1 MGIISKKFL
10 PLQCFCAII
19 TPMNWNLKTL
29 YKSEKDP
36 QIKKDI
42 TLSQKANTS
51 FITKWSKN
59 KRYVQDPKVLLQAI
73 QEYEK
78 LEETH
83 GQCQKPLYYLSLRSY
98 LNQTD
103 PVIKG
108 MLNKLSETAT
118 KMANDIQFFELNISK
133 IPENKQKEFLN
144 YKGLANYKHYLE
156 RLFLVGKY
164 MLSDNEEK
172 VFNLMSKTS
181 HSNWEN
187 MLSELLDKQK
197 FIVLDEKGRKQEIT
211 YNEVSKYLN
220 STNKKVRDY
229 ASKQFNKVNSKYA
242 EIAEFEINSILEAKK
257 ISDDY
262 RGILRSDL
270 TRHIADD
277 MDSEIVDTLVK
288 VVTNHFDI
296 SQQYYKKKAQ
306 LLGLKKLGYHERNIP
321 LKGIDIPYPYDK
333 GIKLVKDTFSS
344 LDSQFG
350 DILNSFEKE
359 NIYDV
364 YPRESKSGGAFCIS
378 ISNSLPTYILLNHT
392 DRLNDVLTLA
402 HESGHGIHSIL
413 SKKQSELNSG
423 HPISLAEVASTFFED
438 FVLEEILKGTDN
450 KDTIL
455 GILDNK
461 LNGDISSIFRQIA
474 FYNFETELHAV
485 YKDKGFV
492 PKEEISEIFCKHMT
506 AYLGD
511 AVEKD
516 ESMRNGWVYVS
527 HFRNFFYV
535 YSYASG
541 LLISKALQQMVK
553 ENPRNIALVKTF
565 LESGRSN
572 SPKVLFKKMDIDIS
586 REDIWEKG
594 IDTVRT
600 LLTNF
605 SL

>member
-1 MGIISKKFL
+1 
-10 PLQCFCAII
+10 
-19 TPMNWNLKTL
+19 MNWNLKTL
-29 YKSEKDP
+29 YESEKDP
-36 QIKKDI
+36 QIEKDI
-42 TLSQKANTS
+42 TLSKKANLS
-51 FITKWSKN
+51 FVSKWSKN
-59 KRYVQDPKVLLQAI
+59 KKYLENPKTLLQAI

-78 LEETH
+78 LEETY

-118 KMANDIQFFELNISK
+118 KMVNDIQFFELNISK
-133 IPENKQKEFLN
+133 ISKEKQKEFLN
-144 YKGLANYKHYLE
+144 YKGLQKYKHYLE
-156 RLFLVGKY
+156 RLFLTGKY
-164 MLSDNEEK
+164 LLSDNEEK

-197 FIVLDEKGRKQEIT
+197 FAVLDDKGKKKEIT
-211 YNEVSKYLN
+211 YNEISRYLN

-229 ASKQFNKVNSKYA
+229 ASKEFNKIHSKYA
-242 EIAEFEINSILEAKK
+242 EIAEFEINSILESKK

-262 RGILRSDL
+262 RHIPRPDL

-277 MDSEIVDTLVK
+277 IDSKTVDTLVK
-288 VVTNHFDI
+288 VVTDNFDI
-296 SQQYYKKKAQ
+296 SRQYYKKKAK

-333 GIKLVKDTFSS
+333 GMKLVKETFTS

-350 DILNSFEKE
+350 DILDSFEKE
-359 NIYDV
+359 KIYDV
-364 YPRESKSGGAFCIS
+364 FPKESKSSGAFCIS
-378 ISNSLPTYILLNHT
+378 VSRSLPTYILLNYT
-392 DRLNDVLTLA
+392 DKLNDVLTIA

-438 FVLEEILKGTDN
+438 FVLEKILENT
-450 KDTIL
+450 KDKDVIL

-474 FYNFETELHAV
+474 FYNFETELHNTFRE
-485 YKDKGFV
+485 KGFV
-492 PKEEISEIFCKHMT
+492 PKEEIAEIFCKHMK

-511 AVEKD
+511 TVEED
-516 ESMRNGWVYVS
+516 ESMKNGWIYVS

-541 LLISKALQQMVK
+541 LLISKALQTMVK
-553 ENPRNIALVKTF
+553 ENPTNISLVKQF
-565 LESGRSN
+565 LESGGGK
-572 SPKVLFKKMDIDIS
+572 SPEILFKGIGINIS
-586 REDIWEKG
+586 SKKIWEKG
-594 IDTVRT
+594 IYAIRT
-600 LLTNF
+600 LYQDI

>member
-1 MGIISKKFL
+1 
-10 PLQCFCAII
+10 
-19 TPMNWNLKTL
+19 MNWNLKTL

-36 QIKKDI
+36 QIQKDI

-51 FITKWSKN
+51 FVTKWSKN
-59 KRYVQDPKVLLQAI
+59 KKYLQDPKILLQAI

-118 KMANDIQFFELNISK
+118 KMINNIQFFELEISK
-133 IPENKQKEFLN
+133 IPKEKQKEFLN
-144 YKGLANYKHYLE
+144 YKELNNYKHYLE
-156 RLFLVGKY
+156 RLFLTGKY
-164 MLSDNEEK
+164 LLSDNEEK
-172 VFNLMSKTS
+172 IFNLMSKTS

-187 MLSELLDKQK
+187 MLSELLDKQR
-197 FIVLDEKGRKQEIT
+197 FTILDEKGKKQDIT
-211 YNEVSKYLN
+211 YNEISKYLN

-229 ASKQFNKVNSKYA
+229 ASKKFNKVNNRYA

-257 ISDDY
+257 MSDDY
-262 RGILRSDL
+262 RKIPRPDL

-277 MDSEIVDTLVK
+277 IDSEIVDTLVK
-288 VVTNHFDI
+288 VVTENFNI
-296 SQQYYKKKAQ
+296 SRQYYKRKAK
-306 LLGLKKLGYHERNIP
+306 LLGLKTLGYHERNIP
-321 LKGIDIPYPYDK
+321 LKGVDMSYPYEK
-333 GIKLVKDTFSS
+333 GMKLVKETFSS
-344 LDSQFG
+344 LDPKFEE
-350 DILNSFEKE
+350 ILNSFEKE

-364 YPRESKSGGAFCIS
+364 YPKERKSGGAFCIS
-378 ISNSLPTYILLNHT
+378 VSRSLPTYILLNHT
-392 DRLNDVLTLA
+392 DRLNDVLTIA

-438 FVLEEILKGTDN
+438 FVLEKILEKTDD
-450 KDTIL
+450 KDVLL

-474 FYNFETELHAV
+474 FYNFEKELHTTFRE
-485 YKDKGFV
+485 KGFV
-492 PKEEISEIFCKHMT
+492 PKEEISKIFCKHMT

-511 AVEKD
+511 TVEKD
-516 ESMRNGWVYVS
+516 ESMRNGWIYVS
-527 HFRNFFYV
+527 HFRSFFYV

-541 LLISKALQQMVK
+541 LLISKALQKMVK
-553 ENPRNIALVKTF
+553 ENPKNISYVKTF
-565 LESGRSN
+565 LESGGN
-572 SPKVLFKKMDIDIS
+572 KSPKRLFEEMDIDIS
-586 REDIWEKG
+586 KDEIWKKG
-594 IDTVRT
+594 IKEIQY
-600 LLTNF
+600 LLDKLNNI
-605 SL
+605 